1 MPSPRRYTDA
11 PRRRRPDDVPVD
23 AQQALTDLIAMRVAG
38 RPFDELE
45 RDERPGPKAW
55 RAMIED
61 TVTDILLAGW
71 RPHTPLSPST
81 ASDSVADPG

>member
-1 MPSPRRYTDA
+1 MPTPRRFPEA
-11 PRRRRPDDVPVD
+11 ARRRPDDVSTQ
-23 AQQALTDLIAMRVAG
+23 AQHLLTDIIAMRVAG

-71 RPHTPLSPST
+71 RPGAGSEPASQTPT
-81 ASDSVADPG
+81 AN